1 MLELSVYCIAKTPHL
16 SMPVT
21 GLLMLAEQKKV
32 CLSIEIDG
40 QNRKRLPY
48 APLLEV
54 CGRGKRVLF
63 DLADGYGWEVERAQP
78 QLASQAD
85 MIFRRSFSPE
95 KNQQLLPELL
105 NRVRPL
111 GFHFHVSYPGNPIDQ
126 PSSWRERRR
135 DLFQRTFNGAPRSYF
150 TPDKFERGPVYRKK
164 PAVLFYTRLWHAPEG
179 DELYES
185 VVQLNLSRIKLVSE
199 LKKRYGPR
207 FTGGIQFDPKEVGR
221 CGGLMVGIGATSR
234 KRYLETMHKADICI
248 GSTGLHNSIGWKTA
262 EDVAASK
269 AIVNEA
275 FCFQVPGNFRAG
287 VNYLPFA
294 DVEGCLTQVERL
306 MGDPQRI
313 YEMALA
319 NQAYYQA
326 SGRPDRVMANALR
339 QVFPELEG
347 REETL

>member
-1 MLELSVYCIAKTPHL
+1 ML
-16 SMPVT
+16 
-21 GLLMLAEQKKV
+21 
-32 CLSIEIDG
+32 
-40 QNRKRLPY
+40 
-48 APLLEV
+48 
-54 CGRGKRVLF
+54 
-63 DLADGYGWEVERAQP
+63 
-78 QLASQAD
+78 
-85 MIFRRSFSPE
+85 FRS
-95 KNQQLLPELL
+95 
-105 NRVRPL
+105 
-111 GFHFHVSYPGNPIDQ
+111 
-126 PSSWRERRR
+126 ERRR

-262 EDVAASK
+262 EYVAASK